1 MNGKHI
7 CIHGH
12 FYQPPRE
19 NAWLEEVEF
28 QDSAY
33 PYHDWNDRITAE
45 CYAPNTAS
53 RIVDSENRI
62 LNLINNYSKI
72 SFNFGPTLCAWLEKH
87 RPEVL
92 EGIVAADK
100 ISKERFSGHGSAIAQ
115 VYNHM
120 IMPLASREDKYTQV
134 YWGIIDFEKRFGRF
148 PEGMWLPE
156 TAVDIETLE
165 VLAELKIRF
174 TILAPR
180 QARRVKQQVKGARWH
195 EVKESINPRMPY
207 QCELPSGR
215 SIALFFYDGPIS
227 QEMAFGGLLN
237 NGETFANRLLSA
249 FDEGNDAGQLVHVA
263 TDGESYGH
271 HHKHGDM
278 ALSYCLHHIESLDHV
293 QLTNYGEF
301 LEKFPPTH
309 LVEIH
314 ENSSWSCVHGIERWR
329 SNCGCNSGRVGWTQ
343 EWRAPLREALDLMR
357 EKIDPLFE
365 AESSRFLTDPWRA
378 RDGYIDVI
386 LDRSEE
392 PINRFLAAQ
401 AGRELGPAEKIAA
414 LTLLEI
420 QRNRMLMYTSC
431 GWFFDEISGI
441 ETTQIMQYAARAIQS
456 VEAYFHVPLETRFL
470 EMLEKAPSNTLKNG
484 AEAYVLYVK
493 PASLDLQRVGAHYA
507 IASLFAEHSLSSRIY
522 CYTVESD
529 FYRKF
534 EAGKFT
540 LAVGRAKTTSTL
552 TWNHETLSFAVL
564 HFGDH
569 NIAGGVRDYQGEPD
583 FSAMVTEISAAFDR
597 ADMTEVIQ
605 LMLKHFGNNNY
616 SVWHLFKDEQ
626 RKVLGEIL
634 KDTLESVEVSLRE
647 IYEENYSV
655 MNFLQ
660 SLHTPIPPAFLL
672 ASEYAVNA
680 ELKRLFEASDIDL
693 DRLETLI
700 QQVEKWSFTV
710 DAKAI
715 QLAASEWINTRVTQ
729 LASLPDG
736 TEVLERLDATL
747 RLLQR
752 MELELDVWKAQN
764 TYFSLTNT
772 LYAEEKRKAA
782 EGDNASAQWVALF
795 IALGSHLQVKVE

>member
-1 MNGKHI
+1 MSDKYI

-19 NAWLEEVEF
+19 NAWLEEVEY

-33 PYHDWNDRITAE
+33 PFHDWNDRITAE

-92 EGIVAADK
+92 EGIITADK

-120 IMPLASREDKYTQV
+120 IMPLASRKDKYTQA
-134 YWGIIDFEKRFGRF
+134 YWGIMDFEKRFGRF

-156 TAVDIETLE
+156 TAVDVETLE

-180 QARRVKQQVKGARWH
+180 QARRVKQHTKGARWH
-195 EVKESINPRMPY
+195 EVKESIDPRMPY
-207 QCELPSGR
+207 LCELPSGK

-227 QEMAFGGLLN
+227 AEMAFGGLLH
-237 NGETFANRLLSA
+237 NGGTFANRLLSV
-249 FDEGNDAGQLVHVA
+249 FNGGGDAAQLVHVA

-278 ALSYCLHHIESLDHV
+278 ALSYCLHHIESVEEIH
-293 QLTNYGEF
+293 LTNYGEF
-301 LEKFPPTH
+301 LEKFPPAD

-329 SNCGCNSGRVGWTQ
+329 SNCGCNSGRADWTQ
-343 EWRAPLREALDLMR
+343 EWRQPLREALDMVR

-365 AESSRFLTDPWRA
+365 AEGSRFLTDPWKA
-378 RDGYIDVI
+378 RDQYIDVVF
-386 LDRSEE
+386 DRSDETV
-392 PINRFLAAQ
+392 NRFLASQ
-401 AGRELGPAEKIAA
+401 AGRELTQEEKVST
-414 LTLLEI
+414 LTLLEL

-441 ETTQIMQYAARAIQS
+441 ETTQILQYAARAIQS
-456 VEAYFHVPLETRFL
+456 TESYYHVPMEEGFL
-470 EMLEKAPSNTLKNG
+470 QILEKAPSNTLQNG
-484 AEAYVLYVK
+484 AEVYTLHVK

-507 IASLFAEHSLSSRIY
+507 ISSLFTEHSISSKIY

-529 FYRKF
+529 FYRSF
-534 EAGKFT
+534 EAGKFK
-540 LAVGRAKTTSTL
+540 LAIGKARTTSTL
-552 TWNHETLSFAVL
+552 TWDHLTLSYAVL

-569 NIAGGVRDYQGEPD
+569 NISGGVREYQGEAE
-583 FSAMVTEISAAFDR
+583 FSRMFEEISAAFDR

-605 LMLKHFGNNNY
+605 LMLRHFGNNNY

-634 KDTLESVEVSLRE
+634 KDTLESVELSFRK
-647 IYEENYSV
+647 IYEDNYSV

-660 SLHTPIPPAFLL
+660 SLHTPIPAAFLL
-672 ASEYAVNA
+672 ASEYAVNG
-680 ELKRLFEASDIDL
+680 ELKELFDHSVINL
-693 DRLETLI
+693 DRLEILI
-700 QQVEKWSFTV
+700 QQVEKWSFTL
-710 DAKAI
+710 DAEAI
-715 QLAASEWINTRVTQ
+715 QLAASSWVNTHVQQLVT
-729 LASLPDG
+729 LSDG
-736 TEVLERLDATL
+736 VDVLSRLDATL

-752 MELELDVWKAQN
+752 LKLELDVWKAQN
-764 TYFSLTNT
+764 TYYSLTNS
-772 LYAEEKRKAA
+772 LFVEEKRKAE
-782 EGDNASAQWVALF
+782 EGDADSRQWVELF
-795 IALGSHLQVKVE
+795 VALGSHLQVKVE